1 MLIDL
6 YNHMLIDL
14 YNHMIDSLHTPG
26 HHIVEVSSHTD
37 FS

>member
-6 YNHMLIDL
+6 YNP
-14 YNHMIDSLHTPG
+14 MIDSLHTSG